1 VIVVGL
7 TGSIGMGKSETARM
21 VRRLGIPVFDADAA
35 VHALTARGGAAVAAV
50 GAAFPGSV
58 KDGAVDRAALGP
70 QVLGDPAA
78 LKRLERILHPLVGR
92 SRSAFLARAR
102 RARRPMVVLDIPL
115 LFETRGDRR
124 VDATIVVSAPY
135 FLQTLRVLR
144 RANMTPQKLADT
156 RARQV
161 PDAIKRRRADHVIRT
176 GLGRRFALDAL
187 RRIVAGLKA

>member
-1 VIVVGL
+1 MIVVGL

-21 VRRLGIPVFDADAA
+21 VRRLGIAVFDADAA
-35 VHALTARGGAAVAAV
+35 VHALTAKGGAAVAAV

-58 KDGAVDRAALGP
+58 RNGAVDRAILGP

-78 LKRLERILHPLVGR
+78 LRRLERIIHPLVGR
-92 SRSAFLARAR
+92 ARAVFLARAR
-102 RARRPMVVLDIPL
+102 RARAPVVVLDIPL
-115 LFETRGDRR
+115 LYETKGDKR

-161 PDAIKRRRADHVIRT
+161 PDAIKRRRADFVIRT

-187 RRIVAGLKA
+187 RRIVARLKR

>member
-78 LKRLERILHPLVGR
+78 LKRLERIVHPLVGR

-161 PDAIKRRRADHVIRT
+161 PDAIKRRRADHVVRT

-187 RRIVAGLKA
+187 RRIVARLKA

>member
-1 VIVVGL
+1 MIVVGL

-78 LKRLERILHPLVGR
+78 LKRLERIVHPLVGR

-161 PDAIKRRRADHVIRT
+161 PDAIKRRRADHVVRT

-187 RRIVAGLKA
+187 RRIVARLKA